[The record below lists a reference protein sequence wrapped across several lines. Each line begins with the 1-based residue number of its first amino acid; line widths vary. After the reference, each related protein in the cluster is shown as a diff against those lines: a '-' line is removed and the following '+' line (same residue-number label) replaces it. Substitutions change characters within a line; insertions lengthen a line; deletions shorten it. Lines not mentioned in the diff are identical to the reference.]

1 MMTISIQFGKVKAT
15 QEVGTQNRPKARKDI
30 HKLLKQA
37 QKKQDYLKN
46 LKTTEAGRK
55 EAENIEMEAALK
67 KAAGFRKK
75 DNPALLKKVRE
86 EERCEG

>member
-1 MMTISIQFGKVKAT
+1 MMGSIQFGKVKAT
-15 QEVGTQNRPKARKDI
+15 PEVDTQNRPKVRKDI

-37 QKKQDYLKN
+37 QKKQVYLNN

-55 EAENIEMEAALK
+55 EVENIEMDAALK

-75 DNPALLKKVRE
+75 DNPALLKKV
-86 EERCEG
+86 

>member
-1 MMTISIQFGKVKAT
+1 MTISIQFGKVKAT
-15 QEVGTQNRPKARKDI
+15 QEVDTQNRPKARKDI

-75 DNPALLKKVRE
+75 DNPALLKKVGKE
-86 EERCEG
+86 KCCEA

>member
-1 MMTISIQFGKVKAT
+1 MTISIQFGKVKAT
-15 QEVGTQNRPKARKDI
+15 QEMDTQNRPKARKDI